1 MKKTYLQPQFEI
13 VNIKLGASILVGSLE
28 KKDGTVIDDHGGWVH
43 QEQAWDIWSE
53 EERKE
58 QDELYYDEYEYEDEY
73 YY

>member
-28 KKDGTVIDDHGGWVH
+28 KKDGTTVKDEYGGWVH

-58 QDELYYDEYEYEDEY
+58 QDELYYDEYEDEY

>member
-13 VNIKLGASILVGSLE
+13 VNIKLGASILEGSLE
-28 KKDGTVIDDHGGWVH
+28 KRNETVEGIDGGWVH

-58 QDELYYDEYEYEDEY
+58 QDELYYDEYEDEY

>member
-13 VNIKLGASILVGSLE
+13 VNIKLGASILAGSLE
-28 KKDGTVIDDHGGWVH
+28 KKDGTTVNDDLGGWVH
-43 QEQAWDIWSE
+43 QEQAWDIWGE

-58 QDELYYDEYEYEDEY
+58 QDELYYDEYEDEY